1 MKGIN
6 LYFIRNEYFY
16 LEIFNNL
23 VNIGID
29 YLIVNIEIEHILS
42 E

>member
-6 LYFIRNEYFY
+6 LYFIILEYYY

-23 VNIGID
+23 VNIGND